1 MAKILAIIAVV
12 VFTFA
17 VATIATAATTSKA
30 AFELDLTNKSLTVR
44 YGNKI
49 RIYPVYDR
57 FWTKET
63 LVMVSTFHFD
73 MWMSRFV
80 ETGKPAIVDILGH
93 VEINGHKHELGIGRV
108 VLKDNIGEDAFDI
121 TSDDI
126 ITARW

>member
-12 VFTFA
+12 IFVTA
-17 VATIATAATTSKA
+17 TVAAAATTSKA
-30 AFELDLTNKSLTVR
+30 TFELDLTNKSLTVR

-63 LVMVSTFHFD
+63 LAMVSTFHFD
-73 MWMSRFV
+73 MWMSRFI

-93 VEINGHKHELGIGRV
+93 VEINGYKHELGIGRV
-108 VLKDNIGEDAFDI
+108 VFKDNMGEDAFDI